1 MDRLTTELHRLYL
14 PQGLDTEHPVDDAG
28 LVTPSGLTRAISIEL
43 AHPISV
49 DTVGRFW
56 QQLQDDWG
64 LPAPAIAISGSDA
77 YQLWI
82 SLDTSIPV
90 NQAHQWTLRLVE
102 HALSDVP
109 NQSVRLWPNAQG
121 THTRLPPGLHAP
133 NRWSAF
139 VSPGLASLFSDER
152 WLETPPSID
161 AQADLLLRLKPLS
174 GPDLQRIAQA
184 LNKAAT
190 KATPTPHAPSE
201 LAPIGSSASTP
212 TTDPRSFLLQ
222 VMNDPQVDIR
232 WRIEAAKALL

>member
-14 PQGLDTEHPVDDAG
+14 PQGLDPEHPVDDAR
-28 LVTPSGLTRAISIEL
+28 LLTPSGFTRAISIEL

-49 DTVGRFW
+49 ETVGRFW
-56 QQLQDDWG
+56 QQLQDDWR

-82 SLDTSIPV
+82 SLDTPIPA

-109 NQSVRLWPNAQG
+109 PQSVRLWPNAQRA
-121 THTRLPPGLHAP
+121 HTRLPPGLHAP
-133 NRWSAF
+133 NQWSAF
-139 VSPGLASLFSDER
+139 VAPGLASLFSDER

-174 GPDLQRIAQA
+174 GPDLQRVDQALSAAAAQA
-184 LNKAAT
+184 
-190 KATPTPHAPSE
+190 TPAPHAPSVW
-201 LAPIGSSASTP
+201 ASIGSSPSMR

-222 VMNDPQVDIR
+222 VMNDPQVDMR

>member
-1 MDRLTTELHRLYL
+1 MDRLTTERRRLYL
-14 PQGLDTEHPVDDAG
+14 PLDIDPEHLIDEVG

-82 SLDTSIPV
+82 SLDTPIPV

-102 HALSDVP
+102 HALSDAP
-109 NQSVRLWPNAQG
+109 HQSVRLWPNAQG
-121 THTRLPPGLHAP
+121 AHTRLPPGLHAP
-133 NRWSAF
+133 NQWSAF
-139 VSPGLASLFSDER
+139 VSPGLANLFSDER

-174 GPDLQRIAQA
+174 GPDLQRVDQALSAAAAQA
-184 LNKAAT
+184 TPAAQ
-190 KATPTPHAPSE
+190 APSVSTS
-201 LAPIGSSASTP
+201 IGSSPSVP

-222 VMNDPQVDIR
+222 VMNDPQVDMR